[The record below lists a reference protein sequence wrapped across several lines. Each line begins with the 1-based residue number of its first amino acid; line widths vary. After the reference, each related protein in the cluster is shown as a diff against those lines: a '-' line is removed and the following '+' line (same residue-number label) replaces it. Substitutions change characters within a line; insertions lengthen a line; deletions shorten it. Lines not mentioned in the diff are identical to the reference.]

1 MTLSPPY
8 HKTCPGIVNSSHLA
22 RKGTRVPR
30 RQANQ
35 SGREVRRAIA
45 RDRQP
50 TCRFCIHP
58 VHAALISE
66 VIFLHGR
73 VPYVPVTLC

>member
-1 MTLSPPY
+1 MILSPLC
-8 HKTCPGIVNSSHLA
+8 HKTCRGIVDSSHLA
-22 RKGTRVPR
+22 RKGTGVPR
-30 RQANQ
+30 RQPNR
-35 SGREVRRAIA
+35 SGREIRRAIA

-50 TCRFCIHP
+50 TSRFCIHP